1 DNGCGKLVSE
11 GSIAP
16 LPPMVD
22 DTYIKPPPG
31 IDPKVTI
38 FIGILTVY
46 EKIEIRNYLRDMYKH
61 NNAAL
66 ARYLGVQESPVTIK
80 FFLGLPKDGK
90 VDKINKE
97 SEKYGDMV
105 VLNITENKE
114 EGKTL
119 KFFDWF
125 AENASILRNDNYMLK
140 ADDDSFIHLIHYYR
154 DIQDLPRERAYYGLL
169 LNYTLINEGTNVYMW
184 GMGYTISRDLVMD
197 I

>member
-1 DNGCGKLVSE
+1 
-11 GSIAP
+11 
-16 LPPMVD
+16 MVD

-31 IDPKVTI
+31 IDPSVTV

-46 EKIEIRNYLRDMYKH
+46 EKIEIRNHLRDMYKH

-80 FFLGLPKDGK
+80 FFLGHPKSEQ
-90 VDKINKE
+90 VDKIKKE
-97 SEKYGDMV
+97 SEKYGDVV

-125 AENASILRNDNYMLK
+125 AENRNDNYMVK
-140 ADDDSFIHLIHYYR
+140 TDDDSFIHLIHYYR

-169 LNYTLINEGTNVYMW
+169 LNYTLINDGTNVYMW